1 VVSVS
6 KAGSRDPIPAMLWA
20 MKRTVV
26 LLAGYAAGSI
36 PFANV
41 ASQRVRGVDLREVG
55 SGTVSGTAL
64 YRVAGF
70 TPLAVAGVL
79 DVATGS
85 VGPLLAGRKRPVLAA
100 VAGGGAVAGH
110 NWSPWLGGAGGRGIA
125 PALGSLLVTAPA
137 GVLVLAAGLIAGR
150 FSRQTGLGSFVALAA
165 LAPVLARTNG
175 RRGAVAGACIAAPM
189 VAKRLAGNRRAE
201 GADRGAVYVSRLLF
215 DNDGESA

>member
-1 VVSVS
+1 
-6 KAGSRDPIPAMLWA
+6 MLLA
-20 MKRTVV
+20 MKRTTV
-26 LLAGYAAGSI
+26 LLVGYMAGSI
-36 PFANV
+36 PFANM
-41 ASQRVRGVDLREVG
+41 ASRRARGVDLREVG

-79 DVATGS
+79 DVTKGA

-100 VAGGGAVAGH
+100 VAGGAAVAGH

-125 PALGSLLVTAPA
+125 PALGSLLVTAPP
-137 GVLVLAAGLIAGR
+137 GVVVLAAGLIAGR

-175 RRGAVAGACIAAPM
+175 RRGAIAGTCIAMPM
-189 VAKRLAGNRRAE
+189 VAKRLAGNRPAQ
-201 GADRGAVYVSRLLF
+201 GDDRRGVYVNRLLF
-215 DNDGESA
+215 DNDGEAA

>member
-1 VVSVS
+1 
-6 KAGSRDPIPAMLWA
+6 
-20 MKRTVV
+20 
-26 LLAGYAAGSI
+26 
-36 PFANV
+36 
-41 ASQRVRGVDLREVG
+41 
-55 SGTVSGTAL
+55 
-64 YRVAGF
+64 
-70 TPLAVAGVL
+70 VL
-79 DVATGS
+79 DVAKGS

-215 DNDGESA
+215 DNDGEPA

>member
-1 VVSVS
+1 
-6 KAGSRDPIPAMLWA
+6 MLGA
-20 MKRTVV
+20 VKRTTV

-36 PFANV
+36 PFANI
-41 ASQRVRGVDLREVG
+41 AARWVRGVDLREVG

-79 DVATGS
+79 DVGKGS
-85 VGPLLAGRKRPVLAA
+85 VGPLLSGRDRPLLAAAAGGAA
-100 VAGGGAVAGH
+100 VAAH

-125 PALGSLLVTAPA
+125 PALGALLATAPA
-137 GVLVLAAGLIAGR
+137 GAAVVVAGLVAGR
-150 FSRQTGLGSFVALAA
+150 FTRQTGLGSFLALAA

-189 VAKRLAGNRRAE
+189 VAKRLAGNRRVE
-201 GADRGAVYVSRLLF
+201 GGGAGVYVSRLLF
-215 DNDGESA
+215 DNDGEAA